1 MKDNLIKLT
10 IMAQDEESARRIA
23 TEEHDISA
31 IIKVDEINR
40 IYEIIAVEHQELIK
54 GSVKFPTSA
63 GIEECRCEYHIDDM
77 LIYIELIKP
86 NLGLVGHLEQLFE
99 IHSDPET
106 YRLGYGPIKIS
117 FEIISDGNVTL
128 FIGGVIKYFK
138 DNTLRIVVD
147 NFSEL

>member
-10 IMAQDEESARRIA
+10 IMAKDEESARGIA
-23 TEEHDISA
+23 IKEHNVTTIL
-31 IIKVDEINR
+31 KVDEINR

-54 GSVKFPTSA
+54 GNIKFPTSD

-86 NLGLVGHLEQLFE
+86 NLGLIGHLEQLFE
-99 IHSDPET
+99 IHTEPI
-106 YRLGYGPIKIS
+106 RLGYGPIKMT
-117 FEIISDGNVTL
+117 FEIISDGKSTL
-128 FIGGVIKYFK
+128 FLGGLIKYFK

-147 NFSEL
+147 NFVTL